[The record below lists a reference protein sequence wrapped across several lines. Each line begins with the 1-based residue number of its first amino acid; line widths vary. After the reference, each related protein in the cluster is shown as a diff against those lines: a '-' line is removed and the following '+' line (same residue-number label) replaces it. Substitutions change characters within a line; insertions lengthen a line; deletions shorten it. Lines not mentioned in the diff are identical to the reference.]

1 MQIFTDGLHNA
12 QQSRAIRTSGA
23 VTQADTLVKFKG
35 LKTPLQVDVEPSKAA
50 PLIIDQAWEAQYYL
64 LLSAPSKQT
73 LYLPSYKP
81 QPVRHKH
88 SFPPTVEA

>member
-50 PLIIDQAWEAQYYL
+50 PLIIGQAWEAQYNL
-64 LLSAPSKQT
+64 LESAERPKQADA
-73 LYLPSYKP
+73 LPA
-81 QPVRHKH
+81 
-88 SFPPTVEA
+88 FL

>member
-50 PLIIDQAWEAQYYL
+50 PLIIIGQAWEAQYNL
-64 LLSAPSKQT
+64 ESAQRPKQADA
-73 LYLPSYKP
+73 LPA
-81 QPVRHKH
+81 
-88 SFPPTVEA
+88 FL

>member
-1 MQIFTDGLHNA
+1 MQIFTDGLNNA

-50 PLIIDQAWEAQYYL
+50 PLIIIGQAWEAQYNL
-64 LLSAPSKQT
+64 LESAERPKQADA
-73 LYLPSYKP
+73 LPA
-81 QPVRHKH
+81 
-88 SFPPTVEA
+88 FL